1 MATMRTRRLGW
12 TIAAGAA
19 LLSLRP
25 VGPFERVADLA
36 LVPARVLGFLGAPS
50 LLWTGGERGEAG
62 GASETL
68 AAETLAAERELSA
81 QLELAI
87 LRSAEPTEVPWPIRG
102 VVPIPGEVDVSE
114 KVNRDRI
121 SLRVADPGPIE
132 RGQAVVAG
140 DVFVGTVEKV
150 PVREPYR
157 DRPGLLEKFLRR
169 IGLSSPPV
177 PPPRDLVIVRMI
189 TDPAARVGARIEEA
203 DGRSECRMVVGGLE
217 RLEDR
222 VWLAVHNPE
231 SQNRFTGRVVVHEA
245 AAAVD
250 SADSVASGFLLGDLR
265 RTTIAATERT
275 PRRQVIG
282 VDPLLDFE
290 AGLNQVLVLTP
301 GLGPGA
307 VDPRR
312 ADIVGVLESTGWR
325 HVDMAS
331 LGDLCPWRSTGRLDV
346 GRNVGVRAGAAV
358 VDGVRL
364 VGRVAR
370 SDQIGATVALL
381 DDPGFR
387 VTALAQP
394 ADAPEATPLV
404 LGELVSAGCDG
415 SGRPT
420 VRWSPASGSRHDEW
434 IERHSEGSGEVEVL
448 LWTGS
453 GMRRVPR
460 GLLLGRTSLRAPGEP
475 GELGG
480 ELVMVL
486 EGSGDPGARLQVRT
500 GSSRLAR
507 PAKGSMVHA
516 AEGER

>member
-19 LLSLRP
+19 LVSLRP

-36 LVPARVLGFLGAPS
+36 LVPARVIGVLGAPS
-50 LLWTGGERGEAG
+50 LLWARGDTGKGAG
-62 GASETL
+62 GSPDA
-68 AAETLAAERELSA
+68 LAAERELSA

-121 SLRVADPGPIE
+121 SLRVSDPGPIE

-140 DVFVGTVEKV
+140 DVFVGTVEKI

-157 DRPGLLEKFLRR
+157 DRPGLLEKILRR
-169 IGLSSPPV
+169 MGLSSPPV

-189 TDPAARVGARIEEA
+189 TDPSARVGARIQEI
-203 DGRSECRMVVGGLE
+203 DGQPECRMVVGGLE
-217 RLEDR
+217 RLDDR

-250 SADSVASGFLLGDLR
+250 SADSTASGFLLGDLR
-265 RTTIAATERT
+265 RATVAATERT
-275 PRRQVIG
+275 PRRQVMG

-290 AGLNQVLVLTP
+290 AGLNQVLVLTA
-301 GLGPGA
+301 GRGRGT

-312 ADIVGVLESTGWR
+312 SDIVGVLESTGWR

-346 GRNVGVRAGAAV
+346 GRNVGVWAGAAV

-364 VGRVAR
+364 VGRVSR

-394 ADAPEATPLV
+394 AGDPGATPLV
-404 LGELVSAGCDG
+404 LGELVSSGCN
-415 SGRPT
+415 GRGQVT
-420 VRWSPASGSRHDEW
+420 VRWRPASGSRYGEW
-434 IERHSEGSGEVEVL
+434 IERHSEGGGEVEVL

-460 GLLLGRTSLRAPGEP
+460 GLLLGRTSLQAPGEP
-475 GELGG
+475 GG
-480 ELVMVL
+480 ELVMAL
-486 EGSGDPGARLQVRT
+486 EGSGDPGAKLQVRT

-507 PAKGSMVHA
+507 PASGSVIHA
-516 AEGER
+516 ADGAR

>member
-25 VGPFERVADLA
+25 IGPFERLADLA
-36 LVPARVLGFLGAPS
+36 LAPARVFGFLGAPS
-50 LLWTGGERGEAG
+50 LLGGAG
-62 GASETL
+62 GAPEDAGCAPGTL
-68 AAETLAAERELSA
+68 EVERELSS

-87 LRSAEPTEVPWPIRG
+87 LRSAEPLEVPWPIRG

-114 KVNRDRI
+114 DVNRDRV
-121 SLRVADPGPIE
+121 SLRVSDPGPIE

-140 DVFVGTVEKV
+140 DVFVGTVEKI

-157 DRPGLLEKFLRR
+157 DRPGLLETLLRR
-169 IGLSSPPV
+169 VGLSSPPI
-177 PPPRDLVIVRMI
+177 PPPRDLVIVRLI
-189 TDPAARVGARIEEA
+189 TDPSARVGARVEDPEGA
-203 DGRSECRMVVGGLE
+203 SACRMVVGGLE
-217 RLEDR
+217 RLDDR

-231 SQNRFTGRVVVHEA
+231 SQNIHAGRVVVHESA
-245 AAAVD
+245 AVVD
-250 SADSVASGFLLGDLR
+250 SADSIASGFLLGDLSE
-265 RTTIAATERT
+265 TTVAATERT
-275 PRRQVIG
+275 PRRQVVG
-282 VDPLLDFE
+282 VNPLLDFE

-301 GLGPGA
+301 GRGPGV

-312 ADIVGVLESTGWR
+312 ADIVGVLDATGWR

-364 VGRVAR
+364 VGRVSR

-394 ADAPEATPLV
+394 VDDPEATPLV
-404 LGELVSAGCDG
+404 LGELVSAGR
-415 SGRPT
+415 SGAGEVVLQWR
-420 VRWSPASGSRHDEW
+420 PASGSRHGEW
-434 IERHSEGSGEVEVL
+434 IDLHSSGAGTVEVR

-460 GLLLGRTSLRAPGEP
+460 GLLLGQASLRSPAEP
-475 GELGG
+475 GGALLMELQGT
-480 ELVMVL
+480 
-486 EGSGDPGARLQVRT
+486 GDPGADLKVRT

-507 PAKGSMVHA
+507 PARSNVVYAG
-516 AEGER
+516 EGQR